1 MSPNLKDCSL
11 KSDTGTAKRLRSLKL
26 HSHQRL
32 MENSRACNVKGK
44 VISFVDGL
52 VGDGTECMAEAFQA
66 RRQC

>member
-1 MSPNLKDCSL
+1 
-11 KSDTGTAKRLRSLKL
+11 
-26 HSHQRL
+26 

-66 RRQC
+66 SAELRSNSSQTAMWPVR